1 MGPQSEI
8 PQSEIGWQTAPGSW
22 SCGGKGPISK
32 TAARPTDQCSSVGKT
47 QLSDTGVGDELLTV
61 IGQLTRGVAEGTYL
75 TNVPQLLGE
84 AGLIPDT

>member
-1 MGPQSEI
+1 
-8 PQSEIGWQTAPGSW
+8 
-22 SCGGKGPISK
+22 
-32 TAARPTDQCSSVGKT
+32 
-47 QLSDTGVGDELLTV
+47 LSDTGVGDELLTV